1 MDYRPSRV
9 NLDGLSKT
17 ETRVCAA
24 DVLPGTALKI
34 VAGKFVQA
42 VAADA
47 GVVPLYVAN
56 VGHLQGLGPN
66 DAIPAGDSIEGEYLE
81 TGRGIAVLVAAG
93 TVVTMDTPLTVGVGG
108 VFAIAQ
114 PGIPAVEGNHYV
126 PAVEGTPEIPADGET
141 PAIPA
146 VEGTPAIP
154 AVEGTPAIPGDN
166 VLAYA
171 KEDYTVGDA
180 AELVLVRGA

>member
-17 ETRVCAA
+17 ETRVCAT

-66 DAIPAGDSIEGEYLE
+66 DAIPAGDSIEGEYMDSARRLAL
-81 TGRGIAVLVAAG
+81 RGIAGAVWVKDA
-93 TVVTMDTPLTVGVGG
+93 PLTLSATGGTFTLVGG
-108 VFAIAQ
+108 AAAPV
-114 PGIPAVEGNHYV
+114 
-126 PAVEGTPEIPADGET
+126 
-141 PAIPA
+141 
-146 VEGTPAIP
+146 
-154 AVEGTPAIPGDN
+154 
-166 VLAYA
+166 AYA
-171 KEDYTVGDA
+171 QENFTLPATGNNHLALAQVK
-180 AELVLVRGA
+180 

>member
-17 ETRVCAA
+17 ETRVCDT

-34 VAGKFVQA
+34 VSGKFVQA

-66 DAIPAGDSIEGEYLE
+66 DAIPAGDSIEGEYMDSARRLAV
-81 TGRGIAVLVAAG
+81 RGIAGAVWVKDAALTLSATGG
-93 TVVTMDTPLTVGVGG
+93 TFTLVGG
-108 VFAIAQ
+108 AAAPVAFAQENFTLPATGNNHLALAQ
-114 PGIPAVEGNHYV
+114 V
-126 PAVEGTPEIPADGET
+126 
-141 PAIPA
+141 
-146 VEGTPAIP
+146 
-154 AVEGTPAIPGDN
+154 
-166 VLAYA
+166 
-171 KEDYTVGDA
+171 K
-180 AELVLVRGA
+180 

>member
-17 ETRVCAA
+17 ETRVCAT

-66 DAIPAGDSIEGEYLE
+66 DAIPAGDSIEGEYMDSGRRLAV
-81 TGRGIAVLVAAG
+81 RGIAGAVWVKDA
-93 TVVTMDTPLTVGVGG
+93 PLTLSATGGTFTLVGG
-108 VFAIAQ
+108 AAAPV
-114 PGIPAVEGNHYV
+114 
-126 PAVEGTPEIPADGET
+126 
-141 PAIPA
+141 
-146 VEGTPAIP
+146 
-154 AVEGTPAIPGDN
+154 
-166 VLAYA
+166 AYA
-171 KEDYTVGDA
+171 QENFTLPATGNNHLALAQVK
-180 AELVLVRGA
+180 

>member
-17 ETRVCAA
+17 ETRVSAA

-66 DAIPAGDSIEGEYLE
+66 DAIPAGDSIEGEYMDSARRLAV
-81 TGRGIAVLVAAG
+81 RGIAGAVWVKDAALTLSATGG
-93 TVVTMDTPLTVGVGG
+93 TFTLVGG
-108 VFAIAQ
+108 AAAPVAFAQENFTLPATGTNHLALAQ
-114 PGIPAVEGNHYV
+114 V
-126 PAVEGTPEIPADGET
+126 
-141 PAIPA
+141 
-146 VEGTPAIP
+146 
-154 AVEGTPAIPGDN
+154 
-166 VLAYA
+166 
-171 KEDYTVGDA
+171 K
-180 AELVLVRGA
+180 

>member
-17 ETRVCAA
+17 ETRVCAT

-66 DAIPAGDSIEGEYLE
+66 DAIPAGDSIEGEYMDSARRLAV
-81 TGRGIAVLVAAG
+81 RGIAGAVWVKDAALTLSATGG
-93 TVVTMDTPLTVGVGG
+93 TFTLVGG
-108 VFAIAQ
+108 AAAPVAFAQENFTLPATGNNHLALAQ
-114 PGIPAVEGNHYV
+114 V
-126 PAVEGTPEIPADGET
+126 
-141 PAIPA
+141 
-146 VEGTPAIP
+146 
-154 AVEGTPAIPGDN
+154 
-166 VLAYA
+166 
-171 KEDYTVGDA
+171 K
-180 AELVLVRGA
+180 

>member
-17 ETRVCAA
+17 ETRVCAT

-66 DAIPAGDSIEGEYLE
+66 DAIPAGDSIEGEYMDNARRLAV
-81 TGRGIAVLVAAG
+81 RGIAGEVWVKDAALTLSATGG
-93 TVVTMDTPLTVGVGG
+93 TFTLVGG
-108 VFAIAQ
+108 AAAPVAFAQENFTLPATGNNHLALAQ
-114 PGIPAVEGNHYV
+114 V
-126 PAVEGTPEIPADGET
+126 
-141 PAIPA
+141 
-146 VEGTPAIP
+146 
-154 AVEGTPAIPGDN
+154 
-166 VLAYA
+166 
-171 KEDYTVGDA
+171 K
-180 AELVLVRGA
+180 

>member
-17 ETRVCAA
+17 ETRVCAT

-56 VGHLQGLGPN
+56 VGHLQGLGAN
-66 DAIPAGDSIEGEYLE
+66 DPIPAGDSIEGEYMDPARRLAL
-81 TGRGIAVLVAAG
+81 RGIAGEVWVKDAALTLSATGGTFELAVATG
-93 TVVTMDTPLTVGVGG
+93 TPLTMPPVV
-108 VFAIAQ
+108 
-114 PGIPAVEGNHYV
+114 
-126 PAVEGTPEIPADGET
+126 
-141 PAIPA
+141 
-146 VEGTPAIP
+146 
-154 AVEGTPAIPGDN
+154 
-166 VLAYA
+166 AYA
-171 KEDYTVGDA
+171 QENFTLPATGNNHLALAQVK
-180 AELVLVRGA
+180 

>member
-17 ETRVCAA
+17 ETRICAT

-66 DAIPAGDSIEGEYLE
+66 DAIPAGDSIEGEYMDSARRLAV
-81 TGRGIAVLVAAG
+81 RGIAGAVWVKDAALTLSATGG
-93 TVVTMDTPLTVGVGG
+93 TFTLVGG
-108 VFAIAQ
+108 ADAPVAFAQENFTLPATGNNHLALAQ
-114 PGIPAVEGNHYV
+114 V
-126 PAVEGTPEIPADGET
+126 
-141 PAIPA
+141 
-146 VEGTPAIP
+146 
-154 AVEGTPAIPGDN
+154 
-166 VLAYA
+166 
-171 KEDYTVGDA
+171 K
-180 AELVLVRGA
+180 

>member
-17 ETRVCAA
+17 ETRVSAA
-24 DVLPGTALKI
+24 AILPGTAMKI

-66 DAIPAGDSIEGEYLE
+66 DAIPAGDSIEGEYMDPARRLAL
-81 TGRGIAVLVAAG
+81 RGIAGAVWVKDA
-93 TVVTMDTPLTVGVGG
+93 PLTLSATGGTFTLVGG
-108 VFAIAQ
+108 AAAPVAFAQENFTLPATGNNHLALAQ
-114 PGIPAVEGNHYV
+114 V
-126 PAVEGTPEIPADGET
+126 
-141 PAIPA
+141 
-146 VEGTPAIP
+146 
-154 AVEGTPAIPGDN
+154 
-166 VLAYA
+166 
-171 KEDYTVGDA
+171 K
-180 AELVLVRGA
+180 

>member
-17 ETRVCAA
+17 ETRVCAVN
-24 DVLPGTALKI
+24 VLPGTALKI

-66 DAIPAGDSIEGEYLE
+66 DAIPAGDSIEGEYMDSARRLAL
-81 TGRGIAVLVAAG
+81 RGIAGAVWVKDAALTLSATGG
-93 TVVTMDTPLTVGVGG
+93 TFTLVGG
-108 VFAIAQ
+108 AAKPVAFAQENFTLPATGNNHLALAQ
-114 PGIPAVEGNHYV
+114 V
-126 PAVEGTPEIPADGET
+126 
-141 PAIPA
+141 
-146 VEGTPAIP
+146 
-154 AVEGTPAIPGDN
+154 
-166 VLAYA
+166 
-171 KEDYTVGDA
+171 K
-180 AELVLVRGA
+180 